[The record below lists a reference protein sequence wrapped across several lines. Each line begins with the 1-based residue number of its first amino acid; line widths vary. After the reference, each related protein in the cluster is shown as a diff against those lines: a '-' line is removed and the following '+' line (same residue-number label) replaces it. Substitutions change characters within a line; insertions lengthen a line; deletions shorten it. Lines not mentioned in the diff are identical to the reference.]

1 MPENSFDMSSKT
13 AIVIGATQGMGA
25 QIAEDIAASGGQVVI
40 TSRSQTASDAKAEAL
55 NSKYATDKPVAI
67 GKAGDLSIKSDL
79 QAIVD
84 TAIGTFGKITTL
96 VISPTIRPFFGP
108 SIETTDEEIDDQ
120 FLYIFKSR
128 FWISAMCIPHMQKA
142 GGGSV
147 VYIGSGS
154 AFESTTE
161 RSVYSCARA
170 AEFQMMKNFAAEFGR
185 DNIRFNIISPAL
197 IKSSGAEALFK
208 DPAVLQK
215 FENRLP
221 MKRHGLVAEISQSAL
236 FLASDISSFT
246 TGCVVPVDGGRN
258 LHCSSTDLTSN
269 FTPDKDDRHRAPA
282 KARA

>member
-1 MPENSFDMSSKT
+1 MSENSFDMSGKT

-25 QIAEDIAASGGQVVI
+25 QIAEDIAASGGQVII
-40 TSRSQTASDAKAEAL
+40 TSRSQTASDAKADEL
-55 NSKYATDKPVAI
+55 NAKYAKDKSIAV
-67 GKAGDLSIKSDL
+67 GKAGDLSIKPDL

-84 TAIGTFGKITTL
+84 TAIRTFGQITTL

-108 SIETTDEEIDDQ
+108 SIETTDEEIDEQ

-128 FWISAMCIPHMQKA
+128 FWISAMCIPHMQNT

-147 VYIGSGS
+147 IYIGSGS

-170 AEFQMMKNFAAEFGR
+170 AEVQMMKNFAAEFGR

-197 IKSSGAEALFK
+197 IKSSGAEALFR
-208 DPAVLQK
+208 DPAVLER
-215 FENRLP
+215 FESRLP
-221 MKRHGLVAEISQSAL
+221 MKRHGLVAEISQSAM
-236 FLASDISSFT
+236 FLASDLSSFT

-258 LHCSSTDLTSN
+258 LHCSSNDLTSS
-269 FTPDKDDRHRAPA
+269 FTPDKDSRHRNPAEA
-282 KARA
+282 KA